1 MPQFELMFLPS
12 ECEMLNDAYD
22 TLTRCD
28 LWDWLREFKPH
39 ANEGFLLSNHPN
51 LEVLRKEMKFQ
62 GHSGASFATTM
73 RVMET
78 IVKMG
83 GWDAY
88 LEAHK
93 KKWPENHPVCFCRQK
108 LGMSFGWCGVASW
121 GVPPCEY

>member
-12 ECEMLNDAYD
+12 ECEMYNDAYE

-39 ANEGFLLSNHPN
+39 ANEGFLFSNHHN
-51 LEVLRKEMKFQ
+51 LEVLRKEMKYQ
-62 GHSGASFATTM
+62 GHSGGSFASTM
-73 RVMET
+73 RVMES
-78 IVKMG
+78 IAKVG

-88 LEAHK
+88 LEVHK
-93 KKWPENHPVCFCRQK
+93 KRWPENHPVCFCRYK
-108 LGMSFGWCGVASW
+108 RGLALGWCGVAGG